1 MNMVSHTLTIPDLR
15 AGGDYLSRLPLA
27 NPMLAEQQ
35 LVAFLEALI
44 DNPPDPETLFALLEQ
59 ARAPLAFVEEEMAR
73 RYHNRSLV
81 LSDEEEN
88 CFRQV
93 LAAWDRMGK
102 AYALCARLL
111 EPGSE
116 SSQDSAKVAAIL
128 HRCLYYTGMLI
139 LEHFRARREVPAG
152 VWQDLNGYY
161 ETAEQL
167 SVTFTPVNDS
177 LESNLQATH
186 CAAAYV
192 TVLLIEIANPYS
204 KSVRNLNLIRR
215 WAGMWAPLVSLHPV
229 DDEFDVPPYIV
240 ELVKDAPIH
249 ATGGTD
255 HLGPDAR
262 RLDTSRIGLQLSHM
276 LSQLHQ
282 RMSPSQLGLGE
293 ETSGHV
299 IDLLEH
305 LSRPWTQTASPRKF
319 RRFASEGTARVA
331 AGFEAIY
338 FFVGG
343 TEFVQA
349 DSARTYSRGEFNEL
363 FAFRDRASPGQSL
376 GLQPE
381 VNFTTDQWH
390 VINHSANG
398 FRLARGQ
405 AGQRI
410 AFSQLLAICPHDG
423 ERFLLAQVTW
433 LMQDDD
439 GGLVAGLA
447 MLPGMPEAVRARHAP
462 AKGTQGDRYQRA
474 FLLPAVPAIHQDASI
489 VIPNGLYRA
498 SGALELVDGGKP
510 SLVRMNHVKQRGVDF
525 DRITYEA
532 I

>member
-1 MNMVSHTLTIPDLR
+1 MVSQTLTITDLE

-27 NPMLAEQQ
+27 NPMLADEQMA
-35 LVAFLEALI
+35 VFLDALTAR
-44 DNPPDPETLFALLEQ
+44 PPEPDTLLALLEET
-59 ARAPLAFVEEEMAR
+59 RVPLAFIEEEMAR
-73 RYHNRSLV
+73 RYHNKPLA

-93 LAAWDRMGK
+93 LAAWDRMCT

-111 EPGSE
+111 GRSSGSPE
-116 SSQDSAKVAAIL
+116 FSAKVATIL
-128 HRCLYYTGMLI
+128 HRCLYYTGMVV
-139 LEHFRARREVPAG
+139 LENFRARREVPAS
-152 VWQDLNGYY
+152 VWRDLNRYY

-167 SVTFTPVNDS
+167 RVTFTPVNDS

-192 TVLLIEIANPYS
+192 TVLLIEVANPYS

-229 DDEFDVPPYIV
+229 DDEFDVPPYVV
-240 ELVKDAPIH
+240 ELKKHAPIH
-249 ATGGTD
+249 PTSSTD
-255 HLGPDAR
+255 YLGLDAR
-262 RLDTSRIGLQLSHM
+262 HLDTSRLGLQMSHM

-282 RMSPSQLGLGE
+282 GMSPSQLGLGE
-293 ETSGHV
+293 ETAGHMIV
-299 IDLLEH
+299 LLEH
-305 LSRPWTQTASPRKF
+305 LSRPWTQTASRRRF

-363 FAFRDRASPGQSL
+363 FAFRDRVAPGQPPSIK
-376 GLQPE
+376 PE
-381 VNFTTDQWH
+381 GNFTIDKWDVIDQ
-390 VINHSANG
+390 SANG
-398 FRLARGQ
+398 FRLTRGL
-405 AGQRI
+405 AGQRV
-410 AFSQLLAICPHDG
+410 AYSQLLAICPHDG
-423 ERFLLAQVTW
+423 EHFLLAQLSW
-433 LMQDDD
+433 LMEEAD

-447 MLPGMPEAVRARHAP
+447 ILPGMPEAVRARRAP
-462 AKGTQGDRYQRA
+462 AKGAQGDRYQRA
-474 FLLPAVPAIHQDASI
+474 FMLPGVPAIQQEASI
-489 VIPNGLYRA
+489 VIPHGLYQR
-498 SGALELVDGGKP
+498 SGTLELFDGGKP
-510 SLVRMNHVKQRGVDF
+510 CLVRMNHVKQRGVNF
-525 DRITYEA
+525 DRITYDA